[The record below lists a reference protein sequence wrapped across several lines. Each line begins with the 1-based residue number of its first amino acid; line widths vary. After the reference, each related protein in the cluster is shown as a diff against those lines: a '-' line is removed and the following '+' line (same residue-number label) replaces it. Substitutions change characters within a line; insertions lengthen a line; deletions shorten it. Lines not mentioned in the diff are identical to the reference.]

1 MANRRRRCA
10 AVLDFVY
17 VEHGG
22 AVQGYWRGEVLDE
35 ESSKG
40 RWRQTVR
47 QGAERALGTQLYSK
61 QEAVW
66 ERGNDRHTDGQRP
79 LMAMMSILY

>member
-40 RWRQTVR
+40 R
-47 QGAERALGTQLYSK
+47 
-61 QEAVW
+61 
-66 ERGNDRHTDGQRP
+66 
-79 LMAMMSILY
+79 